1 MKKLFDEKT
10 GISGKYR
17 FITKK
22 AGTDEVLRTSEW
34 IDNLVMNGVDT
45 GVNILLK
52 TLIGTITANEITS
65 ASIGTG
71 TTAPTDSDT
80 NLQTPVTTDI
90 PRATQ
95 SISPTNVLTILFF
108 IPDGDLPNGTYNE
121 FGLFC
126 ETQIFSRSIISP
138 AYVKSS
144 TEDTIVEYQITI
156 NN

>member
-1 MKKLFDEKT
+1 MKKEFNEKA

-34 IDNLVMNGVDT
+34 IDNLVMNGTDT
-45 GVNILLK
+45 GINLILK
-52 TLIGTITANEITS
+52 TLIGTITPNEITS

-71 TTAPTDSDT
+71 TTPPADSDT
-80 NLQTPVTTDI
+80 NLETPVTTGI
-90 PRATQ
+90 PRAAQ

-108 IPDGDLPNGTYNE
+108 ITDGDLANGTYNE

-144 TEDTIVEYQITI
+144 TEDSIVEYAITI

>member
-10 GISGKYR
+10 GISGKYK
-17 FITKK
+17 FITKR
-22 AGTDEVLRTSEW
+22 AGTDEVIRETDW
-34 IDNLVMNGVDT
+34 IDNLVMNGTDT
-45 GVNILLK
+45 GVNLIMK
-52 TLIGTITANEITS
+52 ALIGTVTPLEITT

-71 TTAPTDSDT
+71 TATPTDSDT

-95 SISPTNVLTILFF
+95 NISPTNVLTILFF

-138 AYVKSS
+138 AYVKGS
-144 TEDTIVEYQITI
+144 TEDTVVEYRIEI
-156 NN
+156 SN

>member
-1 MKKLFDEKT
+1 MKKFFNEKS

-22 AGTDEVLRTSEW
+22 SGTDEVLRTSEW
-34 IDNLVMNGVDT
+34 IDNLVMNGTDT
-45 GVNILLK
+45 GVNLIMK
-52 TLIGTITANEITS
+52 TLIGTTTINEITS

-71 TTAPTDSDT
+71 TATPTDADT

-108 IPDGDLPNGTYNE
+108 IPDGDLPNGTYHE

-138 AYVKSS
+138 AYVKGS
-144 TEDTIVEYQITI
+144 TEDTVVEYVVTI
-156 NN
+156 SN

>member
-1 MKKLFDEKT
+1 MKKIFDEKT

-34 IDNLVMNGVDT
+34 VDNLVMNGTDT
-45 GVNILLK
+45 GVNLILK
-52 TLIGTITANEITS
+52 TLIGTITPNEITS

-80 NLQTPVTTDI
+80 NLQTPVTTGI

-95 SISPTNVLTILFF
+95 NISPTDVLTILFF

-144 TEDTIVEYQITI
+144 TEDSVIEYVITL